1 MSTEKRGPF
10 HLMVPG
16 QLGSHKGEKIERK
29 RILSQKIHKTH
40 FNGIKD
46 LNVKRK
52 FLKNLED
59 KNISSLSL

>member
-1 MSTEKRGPF
+1 
-10 HLMVPG
+10 MVPG
-16 QLGSHKGEKIERK
+16 QLGSHKGKKIERK
-29 RILSQKIHKTH
+29 RILSKKINKIH

-46 LNVKRK
+46 LSVKRK